1 MGRPGSLLCF
11 ALITESVGRPGS
23 LLYSACNKELVE
35 YQDPCS
41 IKINQAYDLD
51 DVLISKTI
59 VQLMVV
65 IDYHYYICVVATT
78 VHLYV
83 LPAWIV

>member
-1 MGRPGSLLCF
+1 
-11 ALITESVGRPGS
+11 
-23 LLYSACNKELVE
+23 
-35 YQDPCS
+35 
-41 IKINQAYDLD
+41 
-51 DVLISKTI
+51 VLISKTI